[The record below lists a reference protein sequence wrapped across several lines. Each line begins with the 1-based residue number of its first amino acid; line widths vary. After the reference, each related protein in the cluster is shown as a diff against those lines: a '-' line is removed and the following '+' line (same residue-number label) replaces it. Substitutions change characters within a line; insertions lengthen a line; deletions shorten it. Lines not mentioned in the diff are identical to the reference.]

1 LSGFLLWFNFGIT
14 SINIICLFFN
24 LALITGIC
32 IMLYLAS
39 KIF

>member
-1 LSGFLLWFNFGIT
+1 VG
-14 SINIICLFFN
+14 SIPINTICLFLN
-24 LALITGIC
+24 LALIAGMC